1 VRFHIDE
8 PAGSSDIRPALL
20 IRGWCFDEGGVP
32 VAGVRARV
40 KRTIFPG
47 NYGHHR
53 PDVKSALSESAGW
66 SGFSVNV
73 ELSPGRNRVVLEAD
87 SGGTWSEF
95 ESLELTCPWRA
106 SAGHAWRMAR
116 FWPRVLLGRTGALQ
130 NLPKWEQDPVFLG
143 IQRRWGDPLT
153 TEPHH
158 AARAVAKEKFPQ
170 ARLPPGRLPK
180 VSVVTPSLRQAKYIE
195 QTIRSV
201 LDQEGVR
208 IDYTVR
214 DGGSDDG
221 TVEILRRHSDR
232 LRGWVSEPDHG
243 QADAVNKGF
252 AAVDCAPDDVMAYV
266 NSDDL
271 LMPGA
276 IRHVAEYFAR
286 HPKVDVVYGHRV
298 LIDECGNEIGRW
310 LTPRTSSY
318 DLRLHDFVPQET
330 LFWRKRLWDR
340 TGGLD
345 AGFHY
350 SADWDLLLRFADA
363 GAVFHRLPW
372 FLGLFRRHPSQ
383 KTGTIAREVGVPED
397 ERLRRRTLGRDPSAE
412 EIEGNRRSARIDS
425 ALLAALWR
433 RGWRL

>member
-32 VAGVRARV
+32 VA
-40 KRTIFPG
+40 
-47 NYGHHR
+47 
-53 PDVKSALSESAGW
+53 D
-66 SGFSVNV
+66 V

-330 LFWRKRLWDR
+330 LFWRKRLWD
-340 TGGLD
+340 
-345 AGFHY
+345 Y